1 MDKLIFY
8 KVLNVLSL
16 FCIEDLLVLNFV
28 LVLLLLYLS
37 DSVVVFLNLN
47 YFLKNLMYIEIVL
60 MCNVIRLVL

>member
-1 MDKLIFY
+1 M
-8 KVLNVLSL
+8 
-16 FCIEDLLVLNFV
+16 EDLMLVLNFV

-47 YFLKNLMYIEIVL
+47 YFKKNLMYIEIVL

>member
-1 MDKLIFY
+1 MGKLIFY

-16 FCIEDLLVLNFV
+16 FYMEDLLVLNFV
-28 LVLLLLYLS
+28 LVLLLLYLN

-47 YFLKNLMYIEIVL
+47 YFKKNFMYIEIFL

>member
-1 MDKLIFY
+1 MGKLIFY

-16 FCIEDLLVLNFV
+16 FCMKDLLVLNFV
-28 LVLLLLYLS
+28 LMLLLLYLS

-47 YFLKNLMYIEIVL
+47 YFKKNLMYIEIVL